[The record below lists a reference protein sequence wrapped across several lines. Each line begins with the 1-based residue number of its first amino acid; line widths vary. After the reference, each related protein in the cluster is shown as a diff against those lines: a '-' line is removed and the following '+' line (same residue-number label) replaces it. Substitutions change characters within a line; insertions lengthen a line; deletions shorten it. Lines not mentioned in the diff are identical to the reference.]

1 MRHPW
6 FHTFATKRK
15 VSPPDDSQQSFKR
28 RKYSTLEHG
37 FAHLTLTP
45 DQDTDVPMDSSDMVA
60 PEVSDHVVR
69 PSSVEEPT
77 DIKMRTSTWYEPE
90 PDRIVVTELESSD
103 DEQDP
108 RQDEGQLYVSPALL
122 NHIRS
127 RTLDSSLDSSQNFST
142 IQSTSQALVLY
153 RPLQLPGSAENS
165 HEAPITPKDSI
176 QSADIKEDDIMDV
189 EL

>member
-1 MRHPW
+1 MSTTTCSQSSHMRHPW

-15 VSPPDDSQQSFKR
+15 VSPSDDSQQSFKR

-90 PDRIVVTELESSD
+90 PDRRYPHTSRL
-103 DEQDP
+103 P
-108 RQDEGQLYVSPALL
+108 RTD
-122 NHIRS
+122 
-127 RTLDSSLDSSQNFST
+127 T
-142 IQSTSQALVLY
+142 
-153 RPLQLPGSAENS
+153 
-165 HEAPITPKDSI
+165 
-176 QSADIKEDDIMDV
+176 
-189 EL
+189 